1 MQKNGFLAITAK
13 LFVSLPQ
20 NFACMDLISTCTCKK
35 RSNDSKTQNYC
46 SKIRKQGC
54 KILSFQTPQDIL
66 SCYRQTLCASGPK
79 ICIQVAKHR
88 GHIHAKFQA
97 LYQINSRFLG
107 QKSLK
112 NAQKMQKKLSFDHIS
127 QTMSLTIIRFCMH
140 GLDLNMYLHEKFHWP
155 EVSPFSIT
163 QF

>member
-1 MQKNGFLAITAK
+1 MMVQWLKNSK
-13 LFVSLPQ
+13 LLLKNKKSGVQ
-20 NFACMDLISTCTCKK
+20 NFAFL
-35 RSNDSKTQNYC
+35 
-46 SKIRKQGC
+46 
-54 KILSFQTPQDIL
+54 DIL

-79 ICIQVAKHR
+79 FCIQVAKHR

-107 QKSLK
+107 QKSPK
-112 NAQKMQKKLSFDHIS
+112 NAQKMPKKLFFDHIS

-163 QF
+163 QFWSFSKFCIFSSKTNF